1 LTVSL
6 RANRLATFALLGVTA
21 SWGIAFVWMKDAI
34 NQQPFFDFLAIRFTI
49 AALVMVAV
57 RPKTLLMMNR
67 GLLWRGGLLGLILGV
82 AYVAQTI
89 GLEQSTAA
97 ITGFFTGLYV
107 VLTPLLAYL
116 LLKQKLSIKVLLGV
130 LLATAGLAL
139 ISFDGLTWAN
149 GIVPLLVCALL
160 YALHIVG
167 LGAWSK
173 GLDAYALTVV
183 QLVGVAVVCWIGAL
197 PDGFT
202 PPPNLNVW
210 GAVAFTALF
219 ATAAA
224 FFIQT
229 WAQSIMDASRVAI
242 LLTSE
247 VVFAAGFAYAI
258 GQEPVRALT
267 VVGGLVMVGAMLV
280 VEWPS
285 KKTKPGLVQLG
296 TDPMTH

>member
-1 LTVSL
+1 LLSVS
-6 RANRLATFALLGVTA
+6 A

-34 NQQPFFDFLAIRFTI
+34 NQQPFFDFLAVRFTL
-49 AALVMVAV
+49 AALVMIAV
-57 RPKTLLMMNR
+57 RPKTLRNMN
-67 GLLWRGGLLGLILGV
+67 GALLWRGGVLGVVLGV
-82 AYVAQTI
+82 AYVAQTV

-107 VLTPLLAYL
+107 VLTPLLAYFL
-116 LLKQKLSIKVLLGV
+116 LRQRLSFKVLIGV
-130 LLATAGLAL
+130 VLATAGLAL
-139 ISFDGLTWAN
+139 ISLDGLTWAN
-149 GIVPLLVCALL
+149 GIVPLLICALL

-173 GLDAYALTVV
+173 GLDSYALTVV
-183 QLVGVAVVCWIGAL
+183 QLVGVAIVCWIGAL
-197 PDGFT
+197 PDGFS
-202 PPPNLNVW
+202 PPPNANVW

-242 LLTSE
+242 ILTTE

-267 VVGGLVMVGAMLV
+267 VIGGLVMVAAMLI

-285 KKTKPGLVQLG
+285 KKTKPGIVQLG

>member
-1 LTVSL
+1 LLAVS
-6 RANRLATFALLGVTA
+6 A

-34 NQQPFFDFLAIRFTI
+34 NQQPFFDFLAVRFTL
-49 AALVMVAV
+49 AALVMIAV
-57 RPKTLLMMNR
+57 RPKTLRNMNR
-67 GLLWRGGLLGLILGV
+67 GLVLRGGALGV
-82 AYVAQTI
+82 VLGIAYVAQTI

-107 VLTPLLAYL
+107 VLTPLLAYFL
-116 LLKQKLSIKVLLGV
+116 LRQRLSFKVLIGV
-130 LLATAGLAL
+130 VLATAGLAL
-139 ISFDGLTWAN
+139 ISLDGLTWAS
-149 GIVPLLVCALL
+149 GIVPLLICALL

-173 GLDAYALTVV
+173 GLDSYALTVV
-183 QLVGVAVVCWIGAL
+183 QLIGVAVVCWIGAL

-242 LLTSE
+242 ILTTE
-247 VVFAAGFAYAI
+247 VVFAAGFAYAV

-267 VVGGLVMVGAMLV
+267 VVGGLVMVTAMLI

-285 KKTKPGLVQLG
+285 KKTKPGIVQLG

>member
-1 LTVSL
+1 V
-6 RANRLATFALLGVTA
+6 ATFGLLAVSA

-34 NQQPFFDFLAIRFTI
+34 NEQPFFDFLAVRFTL
-49 AALVMVAV
+49 AALVMIAV
-57 RPKTLLMMNR
+57 RPKTLRNMNR
-67 GLLWRGGLLGLILGV
+67 GLVLRGGALGV
-82 AYVAQTI
+82 VLGIAYVAQTI

-107 VLTPLLAYL
+107 VLTPLLAYFL
-116 LLKQKLSIKVLLGV
+116 LRQRLSFKVLIGV
-130 LLATAGLAL
+130 VLATAGLAL
-139 ISFDGLTWAN
+139 ISLDGLTWAS
-149 GIVPLLVCALL
+149 GIVPLLICALL

-173 GLDAYALTVV
+173 GLDSYALTVV
-183 QLVGVAVVCWIGAL
+183 QLIGVAVVCWIGAL

-242 LLTSE
+242 ILTTE
-247 VVFAAGFAYAI
+247 VVFAAGFAYAV

-267 VVGGLVMVGAMLV
+267 VIGGLVMVTAMLI

-285 KKTKPGLVQLG
+285 KKTKPGIVQLG

>member
-1 LTVSL
+1 MSL
-6 RANRLATFALLGVTA
+6 RDNRLATFALLGVSA

-34 NQQPFFDFLAIRFTI
+34 NEQPFYDFLAIRFTI
-49 AALVMVAV
+49 AALIMVAV
-57 RPKTLLMMNR
+57 RPKTLAKMNFA
-67 GLLWRGGLLGLILGV
+67 LLWRGGVLGLILGA

-107 VLTPLLAYL
+107 VLTPLLAYF
-116 LLKQKLSIKVLLGV
+116 LLKQRLNIKVLVGV
-130 LLATAGLAL
+130 VLATAGLAL
-139 ISFDGLTWAN
+139 ISLDGLTLAN
-149 GIVPLLVCALL
+149 GIIPLLICALL
-160 YALHIVG
+160 YAMHIVG

-173 GLDAYALTVV
+173 GLDSYALTVV
-183 QLVGVAVVCWIGAL
+183 QLVGVAAVCWLGAL
-197 PDGFT
+197 PEGFN
-202 PPPNLNVW
+202 PPPNANVW
-210 GAVAFTALF
+210 GAVLFTAVF

-242 LLTSE
+242 ILTTE

-267 VVGGLVMVGAMLV
+267 VVGGLVMLGAMLI

-285 KKTKPGLVQLG
+285 KKDEPGLVQLG

>member
-1 LTVSL
+1 MSL
-6 RANRLATFALLGVTA
+6 RTSRLATIALLSVTA
-21 SWGIAFVWMKDAI
+21 SWGVAFVWMKDAI
-34 NQQPFFDFLAIRFTI
+34 NQEPFYDFLALRFTI
-49 AALVMVAV
+49 ATLVMLAI
-57 RPKTLLMMNR
+57 RPKTILKMDG
-67 GLLWRGGLLGLILGV
+67 GLLWRGGVLGVILGI
-82 AYVAQTI
+82 AYIAQTI

-107 VLTPLLAYL
+107 VLTPILAFL
-116 LLKQKLSIKVLLGV
+116 LLRQTLSLKVLAGV
-130 LLATAGLAL
+130 VLATAGLAL
-139 ISFDGLTWAN
+139 ISLDGLTWAN
-149 GIVPLLVCALL
+149 GIVPLLICALL

-173 GLDAYALTVV
+173 GLDSYALTVV
-183 QLVGVAVVCWIGAL
+183 QMAGVAIVCWFGAAQ
-197 PDGFT
+197 DGFT
-202 PPPNLNVW
+202 PPPNTNVW
-210 GAVAFTALF
+210 GAVIFCALF

-242 LLTSE
+242 ILTSE

-258 GQEPVRALT
+258 GQEPVKALT
-267 VVGGLVMVGAMLV
+267 VFGGLVMIGAMLL

-285 KKTKPGLVQLG
+285 RKAKRDIVELG

>member
-1 LTVSL
+1 M

-34 NQQPFFDFLAIRFTI
+34 SEQPFYDFLAVRFTL
-49 AALVMVAV
+49 AALIMLAV
-57 RPKTLLMMNR
+57 RPKTILKMNP
-67 GLLWRGGLLGLILGV
+67 GLLWRGGVLGVILGV

-107 VLTPLLAYL
+107 VLTPLLAYF
-116 LLKQKLSIKVLLGV
+116 LLKQRLNIKVLIGV
-130 LLATAGLAL
+130 VLATAGLAL
-139 ISFDGLTWAN
+139 ISLDGLTLAN
-149 GIVPLLVCALL
+149 GIIPLLICALL
-160 YALHIVG
+160 YAMHIVG

-173 GLDAYALTVV
+173 GLDSYALTVV
-183 QLVGVAVVCWIGAL
+183 QLVGVAVVCWLGAL
-197 PDGFT
+197 PDGYN
-202 PPPNLNVW
+202 PPPNANVW
-210 GAVAFTALF
+210 GAVLFTAVF

-224 FFIQT
+224 FFVQT

-242 LLTSE
+242 ILTTE

-267 VVGGLVMVGAMLV
+267 VLGGLVMVGAMLI

-285 KKTKPGLVQLG
+285 KKSEPGLVQLG

>member
-1 LTVSL
+1 
-6 RANRLATFALLGVTA
+6 
-21 SWGIAFVWMKDAI
+21 MKDAI
-34 NQQPFFDFLAIRFTI
+34 NQQPFYDFLAVRFTI
-49 AALVMVAV
+49 AAAVMLVI
-57 RPKTLLMMNR
+57 RPKTILKMNR
-67 GLLWRGGLLGLILGV
+67 ALLWRGGLLGVILGV
-82 AYVAQTI
+82 AYIAQTI

-107 VLTPLLAYL
+107 VLTPLLAFVL
-116 LLKQKLSIKVLLGV
+116 LRQRLSLKVLAGV
-130 LLATAGLAL
+130 VLATAGLAL
-139 ISFDGLTWAN
+139 ISLDGLTWAN
-149 GIVPLLVCALL
+149 GILPLLICALL

-173 GLDAYALTVV
+173 NLDSYALTVV
-183 QLVGVAVVCWIGAL
+183 QMVGVAVVCWIGAL
-197 PDGFT
+197 PDGFA
-202 PPPNLNVW
+202 PPPNQNVW
-210 GAVAFTALF
+210 GAVVFCALF

-242 LLTSE
+242 ILTSE

-258 GQEPVRALT
+258 GQEPVKALT
-267 VVGGLVMVGAMLV
+267 VFGGLVMIGAMLL

-285 KKTKPGLVQLG
+285 RKAKRELVELG

>member
-1 LTVSL
+1 MSL
-6 RANRLATFALLGVTA
+6 RTSRLATIALLSVTA
-21 SWGIAFVWMKDAI
+21 SWGVAFVWMKDAI
-34 NQQPFFDFLAIRFTI
+34 TQEPFNDFLAVRFTI
-49 AALVMVAV
+49 ATLVMLAI
-57 RPKTLLMMNR
+57 RPKTILKMNR
-67 GLLWRGGLLGLILGV
+67 GLLLRGGILGV
-82 AYVAQTI
+82 ILGIAYIAQTI

-107 VLTPLLAYL
+107 VLTPLLAFV
-116 LLKQKLSIKVLLGV
+116 LLKQRLSLKVLLGV
-130 LLATAGLAL
+130 VLATAGLAL
-139 ISFDGLTWAN
+139 ISLDGLSWSN
-149 GIVPLLVCALL
+149 GILPLLICALL

-173 GLDAYALTVV
+173 NLDSYALTVV
-183 QLVGVAVVCWIGAL
+183 QMAGVALVSWFVAL

-202 PPPNLNVW
+202 PPPNANVW
-210 GAVAFTALF
+210 AAVIFCALF

-242 LLTSE
+242 ILTCE

-258 GQEPVRALT
+258 GQEPVKALT
-267 VVGGLVMVGAMLV
+267 VIGGLIMIGAMLL
-280 VEWPS
+280 VEWPGKKS
-285 KKTKPGLVQLG
+285 KPELVTLG

>member
-1 LTVSL
+1 LLAVS
-6 RANRLATFALLGVTA
+6 A

-34 NQQPFFDFLAIRFTI
+34 NEQPFFDFLAVRFTL
-49 AALVMVAV
+49 AALVMIAV
-57 RPKTLLMMNR
+57 RPKTLRNMNR
-67 GLLWRGGLLGLILGV
+67 GLVLRGGALGV
-82 AYVAQTI
+82 VLGIAYVAQTI

-107 VLTPLLAYL
+107 VLTPLLAYFL
-116 LLKQKLSIKVLLGV
+116 LRQRLSFKVLIGV
-130 LLATAGLAL
+130 VLATAGLAL
-139 ISFDGLTWAN
+139 ISLDGLTWAS
-149 GIVPLLVCALL
+149 GIVPLLICALL

-173 GLDAYALTVV
+173 GLDSYALTVV
-183 QLVGVAVVCWIGAL
+183 QLIGVAVVCWIGAL

-202 PPPNLNVW
+202 PPPNVNVW

-242 LLTSE
+242 ILTTE
-247 VVFAAGFAYAI
+247 VVFAAGFAYAV

-267 VVGGLVMVGAMLV
+267 VIGGLVMVTAMLI

-285 KKTKPGLVQLG
+285 KKTKPGIVQLG